1 MNTDNKLISRGPET
15 INFWQESRVHS
26 FFFKWSRSGKW
37 QSSENDIVLFL
48 LLGMASLKIYRSDT
62 YVSKNTASITLGV
75 SVGHSL
81 SKPLQPKDM
90 KPLPTM
96 RMVCQPRQD
105 RSGTWCRD
113 PKIGRGHE
121 VQISE
126 PWGLSVGVIARRPLP
141 PLPQA
146 NMWLSRKK
154 ETADSLTEYQLPNC
168 SGSRSLRIRARK
180 IFYYVWNKGIPCKPK
195 QLLVLLK

>member
-1 MNTDNKLISRGPET
+1 MQSPKLSCEKWTRGC
-15 INFWQESRVHS
+15 
-26 FFFKWSRSGKW
+26 KW
-37 QSSENDIVLFL
+37 QISGNDNVL
-48 LLGMASLKIYRSDT
+48 LLPLRYGITDHYTTYRSTIFSSGHFCFQECDSSSVP
-62 YVSKNTASITLGV
+62 YVWV
-75 SVGHSL
+75 FPL
-81 SKPLQPKDM
+81 SKPPQPTHN

-126 PWGLSVGVIARRPLP
+126 PCGLSVGVIARRPLP

-146 NMWLSRKK
+146 KMWLSRKK
-154 ETADSLTEYQLPNC
+154 
-168 SGSRSLRIRARK
+168 I
-180 IFYYVWNKGIPCKPK
+180 K
-195 QLLVLLK
+195 QQIV